1 MISATDIITLP
12 AQPTAMIAIEIPT
25 SQIREAMG
33 AGIGELHAALA
44 AQGIAQ
50 TGPWFTHHKRPPT
63 DSFDF
68 EIHLPVASS
77 VTETGRVRAGERPE
91 LKVART
97 VYSGGYE
104 SLGAAW
110 GKFLE
115 ALSAQGFKTTPDLW
129 EVYTV
134 GPESGPDESAYR
146 TELIKP
152 IANRK
157 RMSC

>member
-1 MISATDIITLP
+1 MISATEITTLP
-12 AQPTAMIAIEIPT
+12 AQPTAMIAIEIPA

-33 AGIGELHAALA
+33 AGIGELHAALK

-50 TGPWFTHHKRPPT
+50 TGPWFTHHRRPPT

-68 EIHLPVASS
+68 EIHLPIASS
-77 VTETGRVRAGERPE
+77 VTETGRVRPAQRPE

-104 SLGAAW
+104 GLGPAW
-110 GKFLE
+110 GQFLE
-115 ALSAQGFKTTPDLW
+115 ALATQGVKTTPDLW

-134 GPESGPDESAYR
+134 GPESGPNETAYR

-152 IANRK
+152 IAD
-157 RMSC
+157 

>member
-1 MISATDIITLP
+1 MISATEIITLP
-12 AQPTAMIAIEIPT
+12 AQPTAMIAIEIPA

-33 AGIGELHAALA
+33 AGINELQAALK

-50 TGPWFTHHKRPPT
+50 TGPWFTHHRRAPT

-68 EIHLPVASS
+68 EIHLPIASS
-77 VTETGRVRAGERPE
+77 VAETGRVRPGERPE

-104 SLGAAW
+104 GLGAAW
-110 GKFLE
+110 GQFLE
-115 ALSAQGFKTTPDLW
+115 ALDAQGIKTTPDLW

-134 GPESGPDESAYR
+134 GPESGPDATAYR

-152 IANRK
+152 IAD
-157 RMSC
+157 